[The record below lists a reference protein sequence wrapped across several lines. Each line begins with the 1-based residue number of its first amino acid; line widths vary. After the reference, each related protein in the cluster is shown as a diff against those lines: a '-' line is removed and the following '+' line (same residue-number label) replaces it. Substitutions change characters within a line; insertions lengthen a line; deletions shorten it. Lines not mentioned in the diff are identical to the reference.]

1 MSKPWAGLGLLIG
14 LAALIL
20 QFALTIPASLEAGR
34 SLVMALIHF
43 FSYFTIQTNLILVL
57 VYAAV
62 LSNSPLLDLFR
73 KPETRVMIAA
83 LISLVMVFYHF
94 VLAQSWAPEGMWKVA
109 DVMLHYVTPLFYL
122 IWFAVLRYS
131 QVVRF
136 AAIPFML
143 IYPLVY
149 VAYVLVRGAI
159 IGEYPYAIFAA
170 NEIGYASV
178 AVNCLVL
185 LIAVSVLMVIAIFI
199 DRIAPQS
206 AETT

>member
-170 NEIGYASV
+170 DEIGYASV

>member
-1 MSKPWAGLGLLIG
+1 MSKTWAGIGLFIGIAGLL
-14 LAALIL
+14 L
-20 QFALTIPASLEAGR
+20 QFALTVPASMGAGR
-34 SLVMALIHF
+34 NLVMALIHF

-62 LSNSPLLDLFR
+62 LTNAPLLGLFR

-83 LISLVMVFYHF
+83 LITLVMVFYHF
-94 VLAQSWAPEGMWKVA
+94 VLAQTWAPEGMWKVA
-109 DVMLHYVTPLFYL
+109 DVVLHYVTPLFFL

-131 QVVRF
+131 KEVPLS
-136 AAIPFML
+136 AIPVML
-143 IYPLVY
+143 IYPVVY
-149 VAYVLVRGAI
+149 VAYVLLRGAI

-178 AVNCLVL
+178 AVNSLVL
-185 LIAVSVLMVIAIFI
+185 LIAVAVLMVIAIFI

-206 AETT
+206 AEAA